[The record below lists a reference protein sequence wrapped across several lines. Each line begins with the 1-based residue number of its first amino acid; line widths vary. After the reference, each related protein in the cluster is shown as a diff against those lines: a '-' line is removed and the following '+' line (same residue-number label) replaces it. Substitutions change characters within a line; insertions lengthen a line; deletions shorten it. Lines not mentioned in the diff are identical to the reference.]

1 VAAIVENA
9 EGKIFIAGS
18 TQSVGYPVTEGAF
31 STFMIE
37 KVEASTLN
45 NQDVFISKL
54 SADLSSLEAS
64 TFIGNSDKDQLNN
77 MILLDDYLI

>member
-1 VAAIVENA
+1 MQKYCTDMEAVPAELTVENA

-54 SADLSSLEAS
+54 SADFSNILS
-64 TFIGNSDKDQLNN
+64 I
-77 MILLDDYLI
+77 